1 MTTGLKENIITPH
14 TKAFIVEIV
23 RDVLEDPDFGLELT
37 AGAKKRLKGALKS
50 AKKRMPLSEIKKRY
64 Y

>member
-1 MTTGLKENIITPH
+1 MATGLKEKKLAPVTR
-14 TKAFIVEIV
+14 AFIAGAV

-37 AGAKKRLKGALKS
+37 ASAKKRLKEACKD
-50 AKKRMPLSEIKKRY
+50 AKKQMPLSEIRKRY